1 MFLTGAILLAFV
13 GWFLYE
19 RSRRR
24 TYLVTPGRHEEI
36 QLAHGQEWEI
46 YQNQLSICSKK
57 LRVCMAELELPH
69 RSHHIELIETKFY
82 ENLSREF
89 LKVNPGFTVPVLV
102 HKGHPVYESH
112 EQIVYAAKHAGERG
126 AEMLGDTPERQAEVA
141 RWVDLGG
148 LKGDPLR
155 GGDER
160 VGNSAPGLTIPIFV
174 TMLQYIPWWR
184 LGEGILFHG
193 DRRRPLLFSIMKFRG
208 LHRLPPPA
216 LAAIRRSRRDM
227 GSHLDGL
234 EESLSDGRT
243 WLCGET
249 FTLADVNWMAIFER
263 LDEVDWTDLF
273 FGEGK
278 RPTVAGY
285 WKRLKERPSYS
296 VALGPRGDI
305 HVRAL
310 EDLREAKR
318 SSPELREKLE
328 LS

>member
-1 MFLTGAILLAFV
+1 
-13 GWFLYE
+13 
-19 RSRRR
+19 
-24 TYLVTPGRHEEI
+24 
-36 QLAHGQEWEI
+36 
-46 YQNQLSICSKK
+46 
-57 LRVCMAELELPH
+57 AELELPH
-69 RSHHIELIETKFY
+69 QSHHIELIETRFY
-82 ENLSREF
+82 ENLSRDF

-112 EQIVYAAKHAGERG
+112 EQIVYAAKHAGEKG
-126 AEMLGDTPERQAEVA
+126 AAMLGDTPERRAEVA
-141 RWVDLGG
+141 RWVDLGAI
-148 LKGDPLR
+148 KGDPLR

-193 DRRRPLLFSIMKFRG
+193 DRRRPLLFSMMKFRG

-278 RPTVAGY
+278 RPAVAGY
-285 WKRLKERPSYS
+285 WKRLQARPSYS
-296 VALGPRGDI
+296 VALGQRGDI